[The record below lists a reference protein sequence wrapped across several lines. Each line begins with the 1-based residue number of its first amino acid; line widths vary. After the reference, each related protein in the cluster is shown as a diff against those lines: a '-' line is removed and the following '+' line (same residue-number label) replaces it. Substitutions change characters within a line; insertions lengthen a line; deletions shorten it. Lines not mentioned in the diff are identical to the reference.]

1 MAELLTQQDLA
12 SAFKVSPRTVRR
24 WVADGDFPRG
34 IKVGKAL
41 RWHPDDVRRYLAHQ
55 QSESAR

>member
-1 MAELLTQQDLA
+1 MAELLTQQELA

-24 WVADGDFPRG
+24 WCADGEFPRG

-41 RWHPDDVRRYLAHQ
+41 RWHPDDIRRYLAAKR
-55 QSESAR
+55 EGGN